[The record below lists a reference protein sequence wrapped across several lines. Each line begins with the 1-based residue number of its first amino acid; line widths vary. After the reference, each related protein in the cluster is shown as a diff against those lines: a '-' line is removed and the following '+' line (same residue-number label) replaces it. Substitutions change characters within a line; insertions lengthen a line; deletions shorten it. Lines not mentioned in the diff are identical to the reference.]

1 MLKGLYWLILGLCV
15 WFIPSIIFEVIIT
28 SEDSEKKP
36 EEAVSEFPVEIVIA
50 QFGASLVII
59 LKGVI
64 TIRKERKAAKSEDSR
79 KRRFKKK

>member
-15 WFIPSIIFEVIIT
+15 WFIPSIIFEIIIT

-36 EEAVSEFPVEIVIA
+36 EEVISEFPTEIVIV
-50 QFGASLVII
+50 QFGGAFVII

-64 TIRKERKAAKSEDSR
+64 TIRKERKAAKSEDNQN
-79 KRRFKKK
+79 KKFKKK